1 MLQYAI
7 AKRGGACDPSS
18 PNRTV
23 TDVPAAVL
31 EKNGSAAMVDVQVIN
46 ADAVEDEEDIDVM
59 CVWYCT
65 ILLLG

>member
-7 AKRGGACDPSS
+7 AKRGASDPSS

-31 EKNGSAAMVDVQVIN
+31 EKNGSAAMGDVKVVDAN
-46 ADAVEDEEDIDVM
+46 ANAVEEDI
-59 CVWYCT
+59 
-65 ILLLG
+65 I